1 LAPARQSRGGRQ
13 AVLGAIADTTLTAG
27 AGEAGRLKKFAKG
40 LAMIV
45 LYCFGPLW
53 GLPDPSP
60 FVVKTAVQLKM
71 SGLPFRTDKS
81 RPPEAP
87 KGKLPFI
94 EDNGVRI
101 GDSVFIREHLE
112 RKYGV
117 DLDAGLDTRQR
128 ALGWAVE
135 KVVEDHLYWAT
146 VYCRW
151 AVKENFD
158 KGPAIFFG
166 DAPPEVLEAARAR
179 MLDVL
184 HAQGFGRHAL
194 PEVASLAARS
204 FASLSE
210 LLSDGPNLAG
220 ETMGGADATLFAGLS
235 AVLTPHF
242 DTPVRDALLK
252 HRNLVAYSERM
263 MQRFYRAPA
272 TPQPATV

>member
-1 LAPARQSRGGRQ
+1 
-13 AVLGAIADTTLTAG
+13 
-27 AGEAGRLKKFAKG
+27 
-40 LAMIV
+40 MIV
-45 LYCFGPLW
+45 LYTFGPLW

-60 FVVKTAVQLKM
+60 FVMKTAVQLKM
-71 SGLPFRTDKS
+71 SGLPFRTEKS

-117 DLDAGLDTRQR
+117 NLDAGLTAGQK
-128 ALGWAVE
+128 ALAWAVE
-135 KVVEDHLYWAT
+135 RVVEDHVYWAT
-146 VYCRW
+146 IYGRW

-166 DAPPEVLEAARAR
+166 GAPPEVLEAGRGR
-179 MLDVL
+179 VLDVL
-184 HAQGFGRHAL
+184 QGQGFGRHSL
-194 PEVASLAARS
+194 GEVAGLAARS
-204 FASLSE
+204 FACLAE
-210 LLSDGPNLAG
+210 LLGDGPYLAG

-242 DTPVRDALLK
+242 DTPIRDAALK
-252 HRNLVAYSERM
+252 HPNLAAYSERM
-263 MQRFYRAPA
+263 MQRFYPAPVA
-272 TPQPATV
+272 PEPAAA

>member
-1 LAPARQSRGGRQ
+1 MAPSPA
-13 AVLGAIADTTLTAG
+13 T
-27 AGEAGRLKKFAKG
+27 EG

-71 SGLPFRTDKS
+71 SGLAFRTDKS

-87 KGKLPFI
+87 KGNLPFI

-117 DLDAGLDTRQR
+117 DLDAGLDARQR
-128 ALGWAVE
+128 AQAWAVE

-146 VYCRW
+146 VYARW

-166 DAPPEVLEAARAR
+166 DAPPEVLEAARGR
-179 MLDVL
+179 VLEVL
-184 HAQGFGRHAL
+184 HGQGFGRHSL
-194 PEVASLAARS
+194 GEVAHLAGRS
-204 FASLSE
+204 FASLAE
-210 LLSDGPNLAG
+210 LLGDGPYLAG

-252 HRNLVAYSERM
+252 HPNLVAFSQRM
-263 MQRFYRAPA
+263 MQRFYPVPAKAEPA
-272 TPQPATV
+272 TA